1 MQEKM
6 AIVYVAITEDRTE
19 EELKSK
25 LKSVLGEESF
35 TNFWVDDVVDADELV
50 GS

>member
-1 MQEKM
+1 M

-25 LKSVLGEESF
+25 MESVLGKESF
-35 TNFWVDDVVDADELV
+35 TNFWVDEVIDADEIV